1 MTVML
6 EQAFTQ
12 ENIVTS
18 QLHSVKSID
27 VYGQITFLI
36 MSVPLNSTSR
46 TDIAQ
51 LNSVVCTY
59 HKYRTDLWPLAICC
73 QGLQTQ
79 DDYSRGYTCIQTS
92 LKVYDSSQS
101 YGLASSYCPMW

>member
-51 LNSVVCTY
+51 
-59 HKYRTDLWPLAICC
+59 
-73 QGLQTQ
+73 
-79 DDYSRGYTCIQTS
+79 
-92 LKVYDSSQS
+92 
-101 YGLASSYCPMW
+101 